1 MVQTARK
8 LWFKS
13 NLLKKNTPLF
23 PTFDIVY
30 FSINEVGKYVIHIF
44 VPVLSKI
51 MDFLFMIEQTFVL
64 LWLVILL
71 TMLILVEIF
80 LHFHIMLCMFLDI
93 AETSVEQCETRYK
106 EMVDRNSR
114 DRYPQPMFSSE
125 FIAADC
131 TKVIHHA
138 QVSIS

>member
-1 MVQTARK
+1 
-8 LWFKS
+8 
-13 NLLKKNTPLF
+13 
-23 PTFDIVY
+23 
-30 FSINEVGKYVIHIF
+30 
-44 VPVLSKI
+44 
-51 MDFLFMIEQTFVL
+51 
-64 LWLVILL
+64 
-71 TMLILVEIF
+71 
-80 LHFHIMLCMFLDI
+80 MFLDI

-138 QVSIS
+138 QVSRKSTLKFNIIIIITKLPNFAMLTANNKQTSILR

>member
-1 MVQTARK
+1 
-8 LWFKS
+8 
-13 NLLKKNTPLF
+13 
-23 PTFDIVY
+23 
-30 FSINEVGKYVIHIF
+30 
-44 VPVLSKI
+44 
-51 MDFLFMIEQTFVL
+51 
-64 LWLVILL
+64 
-71 TMLILVEIF
+71 
-80 LHFHIMLCMFLDI
+80 MFLDI

-138 QVSIS
+138 FRSQFLEEKAHSNSTL